1 MKRRAHT
8 LEAVEQIVYHNPR
21 RFLAQSPRFNQMAA
35 IYRNFDFDGPLD
47 FVKKAADLSDRV
59 RPDSKRPQGDGAV
72 NKWFADRTQLKAA
85 E

>member
-1 MKRRAHT
+1 M
-8 LEAVEQIVYHNPR
+8 
-21 RFLAQSPRFNQMAA
+21 FAQSPRFNQMAA

>member
-1 MKRRAHT
+1 M
-8 LEAVEQIVYHNPR
+8 
-21 RFLAQSPRFNQMAA
+21 FAQSPRSNQMAA

-59 RPDSKRPQGDGAV
+59 RPESKRPQGDGAV
-72 NKWFADRTQLKAA
+72 NQWFEGQKPLKAA